1 MEEVK
6 TWFSSE
12 VAQMFD
18 EAELK
23 DIESHARELVEAD
36 GETWSALHHWETHS
50 AFHHWSASPH
60 HRGSIPIEFKLDDD
74 ILYIF

>member
-6 TWFSSE
+6 TWYSAELAKTFG
-12 VAQMFD
+12 

-23 DIESHARELVEAD
+23 DIESHAREMVEAD
-36 GETWSALHHWETHS
+36 GETWS

-60 HRGSIPIEFKLDDD
+60 HRGSIPIEFKLDDG